1 MTKAIVLKTAN
12 GLRANAS
19 FDAKASA
26 PSQNH
31 GRCAICGGSFKY
43 YRGHQHFCSSRCRLL
58 RWAAR
63 VIVTEYLAGRLPG
76 LEAEVARLRLP
87 HP

>member
-1 MTKAIVLKTAN
+1 MIKADILKTAN

-19 FDAKASA
+19 FKAKSST
-26 PSQNH
+26 PSQSH
-31 GRCAICGGSFKY
+31 GRCAVCGSSFKY
-43 YRGHQHFCSSRCRLL
+43 YRGHQRFCSSRCRQL

-76 LEAEVARLRLP
+76 LEAEVARLREPLP
-87 HP
+87 